1 MKKMLI
7 LQFRPET
14 EVADD
19 EFQAFLKY
27 GKLKENEVE
36 RVRAEFE
43 LPDIELENYSSVLIG
58 GSPYTT
64 SDKEKSTAQEKVE
77 EKLFSLM
84 REIYEKDFPYLGN
97 CYGHSTMAQ
106 AIASAV
112 SKEKYGEAVGAVSVS
127 LSEEG
132 RKDKLLEG
140 VESPFYA
147 FVGHKEACQV
157 VPPEAVLLASSE
169 TCPVQMLRF
178 KQNVYST
185 QFHAELDFEGLALR
199 IDFYKDKGYFPPEDA
214 EKLKDEARKYNITEP
229 MKILENFV
237 NLYHRK

>member
-1 MKKMLI
+1 MKKLLV

-14 EVADD
+14 EVSDD
-19 EFQAFLKY
+19 EFNAFLNY
-27 GKLKENEVE
+27 GEINPSEVE
-36 RVRAEFE
+36 RIRAEFE
-43 LPDIELENYSSVLIG
+43 LPDIELEKYSAVLIG

-64 SDKEKSTAQEKVE
+64 SDKEKSKEQREVE
-77 EKLFSLM
+77 EKLFKLM

-97 CYGHSTMAQ
+97 CYGHSTMVQALAQ
-106 AIASAV
+106 AV
-112 SKEKYGEAVGAVSVS
+112 SKEKYSEGVGAVKIT
-127 LSEEG
+127 LTEEG
-132 RKDKLLEG
+132 KKDKLLKG

-157 VPPEAVLLASSE
+157 VPPGAVLLASSE

-214 EKLKDEARKYNITEP
+214 EKLKDEARKYSIIEP
-229 MKILENFV
+229 MKILKNFV
-237 NLYHRK
+237 DLYHRK